1 MLVVGAFGAGLSYI
15 SGWEFGELPTRAY
28 PTLTAQALR
37 YNRTNLP
44 SSGEILLLGSSLMRL
59 GVLEGQLAKEI
70 GHSGA
75 RVINLAMDGAGP
87 WQQLRLVHRLD
98 ASRANG
104 FKVAIIEVNRE
115 SFGIQSAARDF
126 EIATYALTGMRSTHH
141 AISSMATALRY
152 AVLPPRQGVEDW
164 VQEIRFGFLGREF
177 PGLVPT
183 PVAPRRRLWDVDAE
197 TQRRAVR
204 AMTPAVASRALLGWR
219 LSGSRLSALRQ
230 VVAELKRRGYRVV
243 VLQTP
248 VHSAYLA
255 AWLRPADAVAEEA
268 WQDSV
273 LALSSNGADAVLA
286 IDGAA
291 SLGTTDSVFIDY
303 GHMDRFGASL
313 QTQLVGK
320 FLVDSQLLVPRS
332 ASNQQSVIELFQP
345 AQLAVAS
352 NLDGRCWSF
361 VSSQ

>member
-1 MLVVGAFGAGLSYI
+1 
-15 SGWEFGELPTRAY
+15 
-28 PTLTAQALR
+28 
-37 YNRTNLP
+37 
-44 SSGEILLLGSSLMRL
+44 
-59 GVLEGQLAKEI
+59 
-70 GHSGA
+70 
-75 RVINLAMDGAGP
+75 
-87 WQQLRLVHRLD
+87 
-98 ASRANG
+98 
-104 FKVAIIEVNRE
+104 
-115 SFGIQSAARDF
+115 
-126 EIATYALTGMRSTHH
+126 
-141 AISSMATALRY
+141 
-152 AVLPPRQGVEDW
+152 
-164 VQEIRFGFLGREF
+164 
-177 PGLVPT
+177 
-183 PVAPRRRLWDVDAE
+183 
-197 TQRRAVR
+197 
-204 AMTPAVASRALLGWR
+204 
-219 LSGSRLSALRQ
+219 
-230 VVAELKRRGYRVV
+230 
-243 VLQTP
+243 